1 MVQMAEWF
9 THLVGLL
16 RPLLEGRLGGLA
28 PLHLVVLDVLLA
40 AAVGLLL
47 LRAGPLV
54 AVLKRGVERV

>member
-1 MVQMAEWF
+1 MEWF
-9 THLVGLL
+9 THLVGLW

-40 AAVGLLL
+40 AAAVGLLL

-54 AVLKRGVERV
+54 AVLQRGVERV

>member
-1 MVQMAEWF
+1 MAWS
-9 THLVGLL
+9 THLVGLW

-40 AAVGLLL
+40 AVGLLL